1 VRARSLAGREEA
13 MAAFQ
18 PEDVDFETRVRA
30 SFRRQAIMETIGGVL
45 TRVAPGEVDIEL
57 SFRDSLTQQHGYVHG
72 GIITAIAD
80 SACGYAALTLLPAG
94 AEVLTVEYKIN
105 FLAPA
110 RGARFAALGRV
121 IRPGR
126 TITVCRGDV
135 IAADGDTHV
144 TIASML
150 ATMIR
155 SRQTR

>member
-1 VRARSLAGREEA
+1 
-13 MAAFQ
+13 MAAFK
-18 PEDVDFETRVRA
+18 PEDLDFEARVRA
-30 SFRRQAIMETIGGVL
+30 SFRRQAIMETIGAVL
-45 TRVAPGEVDIEL
+45 TRVVPGEVDIDL
-57 SFRDSLTQQHGYVHG
+57 PFRDSLTQQHGYVHG

-94 AEVLTVEYKIN
+94 AQVLTVEYKIN

-126 TITVCRGDV
+126 TITVCRSDV
-135 IAADGDTHV
+135 IVADSDTRI

-155 SRQTR
+155 SSLK

>member
-1 VRARSLAGREEA
+1 MTKR
-13 MAAFQ
+13 
-18 PEDVDFETRVRA
+18 T
-30 SFRRQAIMETIGGVL
+30 AITTL
-45 TRVAPGEVDIEL
+45 H
-57 SFRDSLTQQHGYVHG
+57 QHGYVHG

-110 RGARFAALGRV
+110 RGARFVALGRV

-126 TITVCRGDV
+126 TITVCRSDV
-135 IAADGDTHV
+135 IAADADTRV

-150 ATMIR
+150 ACAMR
-155 SRQTR
+155 